1 MDMMRNT
8 QELMDAS
15 STVNNQSIQQKIM
28 LLRSRYK
35 STKDLHIYLTD
46 HRKCSSNLNFFSL

>member
-8 QELMDAS
+8 QELLGAQ
-15 STVNNQSIQQKIM
+15 STMNNQSIQQKIM

-35 STKDLHIYLTD
+35 STKDLHIYMTD
-46 HRKCSSNLNFFSL
+46 HRK